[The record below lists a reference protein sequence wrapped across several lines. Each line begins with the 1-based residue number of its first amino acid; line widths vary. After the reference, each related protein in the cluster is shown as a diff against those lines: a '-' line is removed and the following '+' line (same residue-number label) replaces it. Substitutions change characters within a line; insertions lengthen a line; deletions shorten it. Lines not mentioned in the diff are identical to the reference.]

1 MHLFL
6 IDLFIS
12 IDTLSPLIYLQKK
25 KSIICNINPVQ
36 NHKKNYLISLLIDNG
51 SKYKNFLPLNNTK
64 IVFFFLIKILTKFP
78 CIFQK
83 FLYNFYHYIYN
94 QTCFFSEKEIER
106 FFIENQIKSITYE
119 ESSPKLYI
127 SKIAK
132 CAKKLKIILIKVSS
146 GHIYPFKIHN
156 NTYHLNTDFCNFILL
171 SNNYWRFNK
180 NFSKK
185 KIRFYNAIRYSDFW
199 LSFIKKKL
207 FIKKTKKNKTFVVF
221 FQKFYSGDNDKVN
234 NAIFKI
240 KKNNKY
246 EVLTREKP
254 RELLPLG
261 CNKYENDKFS
271 SSQVIDLSKYIITSR
286 SSSILLEAIK
296 RKKQIIFLKYL
307 NNKLHESPFYKLKAI
322 HKANN
327 ENEVLE
333 IIEKKAKLNVI
344 DYKDYDNFLKKYL
357 KFYKKESALI
367 SQIKKFYRSF

>member
-25 KSIICNINPVQ
+25 KSIICNINPIQ
-36 NHKKNYLISLLIDNG
+36 NHKKNYLINLLIDNG
-51 SKYKNFLPLNNTK
+51 SKYKNFLPVNNTK
-64 IVFFFLIKILTKFP
+64 IIVFFLLKILTKFP

-83 FLYNFYHYIYN
+83 YLYNFYHYIYN

-106 FFIENQIKSITYE
+106 FFLQNQVKSITYE

-146 GHIYPFKIHN
+146 GHINPFKIH
-156 NTYHLNTDFCNFILL
+156 NTYHLNTDFCDFIFL
-171 SNNYWRFNK
+171 SNDYWKFNK

-199 LSFIKKKL
+199 LYFIKKKL
-207 FIKKTKKNKTFVVF
+207 FIKKIKKNKIFLGF
-221 FQKFYSGDNDKVN
+221 FQKLNSENNDQVKN
-234 NAIFKI
+234 IIYKI
-240 KKNNKY
+240 KKIKKY
-246 EVLTREKP
+246 KVLTREKP
-254 RELLPLG
+254 RDLLPLG
-261 CNKYENDKFS
+261 CNNYEKDKFS

-296 RKKQIIFLKYL
+296 KKKQIIFLKYL
-307 NNKLHESPFYKLKAI
+307 NNKLYESPFYKLKSI

-327 ENEVLE
+327 ENEILE
-333 IIEKKAKLNVI
+333 IIEKNAKLNVI
-344 DYKDYDNFLKKYL
+344 DYEDYDNFLKKYL
-357 KFYKKESALI
+357 KFYKKEHVLI
-367 SQIKKFYRSF
+367 SEINKFYRSF